1 MPDERIEGTP
11 RAVLASRQLN
21 KSDPQRLRWGW
32 PATGVVVGVDCSL
45 SILSAVGWAAAE
57 AARRR
62 RPLNLVHVLPSTT
75 ESSPAQT
82 RIRYGHAGASLHWA
96 REAVAAVA
104 PGVPVTTATV
114 NGTVGPALVSYAAH
128 ARLLVVGSQ
137 RPGDAIP
144 QSPNRILGEVT
155 AHAKCPAVVVPP
167 KWTGS
172 WASTPS
178 TRPVLVGVDGSL
190 AGERALAFAT
200 DAAMRLGVSLVP
212 LTAGT
217 DTAAALAR
225 AANGPRCKR
234 GEELSREL
242 IAQRL
247 ASYQERYPGLTIEPL
262 IVVDNPVESLLEIGR
277 RAQLIV
283 VGSWG
288 RVAEPR
294 AGVGSMSQM
303 LLRHSPCA
311 VVVLSPFTPHPSTV
325 CAAPPPEVTVKLRSG
340 KDTVPVHTG
349 SGHHPTGVACV
360 RRHSAPAPDG
370 R

>member
-1 MPDERIEGTP
+1 
-11 RAVLASRQLN
+11 
-21 KSDPQRLRWGW
+21 
-32 PATGVVVGVDCSL
+32 
-45 SILSAVGWAAAE
+45 
-57 AARRR
+57 
-62 RPLNLVHVLPSTT
+62 LVHVLPLATG
-75 ESSPAQT
+75 SSPDRT
-82 RIRYGHAGASLHWA
+82 RIRYGHAGASLHRA

-114 NGTVGPALVSYAAH
+114 NGTVGPALVSYATH
-128 ARLLVVGSQ
+128 ARLLVVGSH
-137 RPGDAIP
+137 RPGDPIP
-144 QSPNRILGEVT
+144 QSPNRTLADVT
-155 AHAKCPAVVVPP
+155 AHAECPAVVVPP

-178 TRPVLVGVDGSL
+178 TRPVLVGLDGSL

-217 DTAAALAR
+217 DTAAALPSRAGDGAR
-225 AANGPRCKR
+225 CEG
-234 GEELSREL
+234 GEELAREL

-247 ASYQERYPGLTIEPL
+247 ADYQERYPRLRIEPL
-262 IVVDNPVESLLEIGR
+262 IVVDNPVESLLEVGR

-294 AGVGSMSQM
+294 ALAGSMSQM
-303 LLRHSPCA
+303 MLRHRPCA
-311 VVVLSPFTPHPSTV
+311 VVVLSPFTPRPSTV
-325 CAAPPPEVTVKLRSG
+325 RAAPPPEVTVRLRSG
-340 KDTVPVHTG
+340 KGAVIVHTG
-349 SGHHPTGVACV
+349 HDPHRGLVTAGLTMGARHRRGLRSSPCDALGRRPRDIPGVV
-360 RRHSAPAPDG
+360 VPDPCSPSPSFSS